1 MTDDIE
7 KEIEALRKLRKPY
20 QRLTYDQIS
29 NLVNTEL
36 SKLERDFTSA
46 DLREIDK
53 KLGLPSGTSFEASG
67 MSDFLQF
74 GEGSED

>member
-7 KEIEALRKLRKPY
+7 KEIEALRKLKKPY
-20 QRLTYDQIS
+20 QQLTYDQIS
-29 NLVNTEL
+29 KLVNTEL

-46 DLREIDK
+46 DLQEIDE

>member
-1 MTDDIE
+1 MTDDVE
-7 KEIEALRKLRKPY
+7 KEIEALRKLRKSNHE
-20 QRLTYDQIS
+20 LTYDQVS
-29 NLVNTEL
+29 KLVNGEL
-36 SKLERDFTSA
+36 SKLGEDFTSA
-46 DLREIDK
+46 DLREIDE

>member
-20 QRLTYDQIS
+20 QRLTYDQIF
-29 NLVNTEL
+29 NLVNKEL

-46 DLREIDK
+46 DLREIDQ
-53 KLGLPSGTSFEASG
+53 KLGLPNGTSFEVSG

-74 GEGSED
+74 GSGRED

>member
-1 MTDDIE
+1 MFDDVE

-20 QRLTYDQIS
+20 QRLTYDQIF
-29 NLVNTEL
+29 NLVNKEL

-46 DLREIDK
+46 DLREIDQ
-53 KLGLPSGTSFEASG
+53 KLGLPNGTSFEVSG

-74 GEGSED
+74 GSGRED

>member
-1 MTDDIE
+1 MTKYVE
-7 KEIEALRKLRKPY
+7 KEIEALRKFRKSN
-20 QRLTYDQIS
+20 QELTYDQIS
-29 NLVNTEL
+29 KLVNGEL
-36 SKLERDFTSA
+36 SKLGEDFTSA
-46 DLREIDK
+46 DLQAIDE